1 MRTLCLS
8 LSISIASIA
17 LSTSTAYGE
26 DLLMRNRMISPIST
40 RQPSILEQV
49 ATAQGG
55 VDLLEHILQR
65 MRNLPQLAISK
76 TKQTI
81 AFKNQA
87 LSPTNEVS
95 QSNVNLLIKPKDL
108 SRALQTKNQLENSL
122 LASSQGGQSGNKI
135 ADAIAQSGASLPTTK
150 LDNFVR
156 QATGS
161 ADGIWEREEGV
172 ASGASGDSFADRPGN
187 IREYAADDREKKAA
201 KEEAAKRIVVST
213 TPLITEFQN
222 QARAD
227 KSDEGAFG
235 ARLAKKG
242 RVEVS
247 GYLTARNKPM
257 AGFYPA
263 PGAYP
268 PPAQIL
274 PNTTAAA
281 PRPAEISSVEKDYK
295 SPRQN
300 VAAPARIAAQG
311 KSGVRFQFAPN
322 VFKSEKAPS
331 LATLPKSNFAGSPS
345 AEPTSGLGG
354 ADLSL
359 PDEGFYIGNRKRQP
373 LSSDQRAGWRRRDFD
388 LALLPPTVVT
398 GISLVR
404 LGNSEKD
411 AAKAVASLGG
421 MQKASIHGW
430 SVWSVRKRNCTNCAI
445 QIFFRHGTVEA
456 IRIFDSSLL
465 KPELGVALGDC
476 LSTVKEKFG
485 EPAFILSEPTS
496 LTTQNYIYPISQ
508 IGFQLARENQE
519 EAPKIISMIVFNVK

>member
-1 MRTLCLS
+1 
-8 LSISIASIA
+8 
-17 LSTSTAYGE
+17 
-26 DLLMRNRMISPIST
+26 MISPIST

-87 LSPTNEVS
+87 LSPANELS

-122 LASSQGGQSGNKI
+122 LASSQGGQSGNKV

-150 LDNFVR
+150 LDSFVR

-222 QARAD
+222 QTRAD

-235 ARLAKKG
+235 ARLAKKV

-247 GYLTARNKPM
+247 GYLIARNKPS
-257 AGFYPA
+257 AGIHQALGP
-263 PGAYP
+263 P
-268 PPAQIL
+268 PPANFL
-274 PNTTAAA
+274 PNAGA
-281 PRPAEISSVEKDYK
+281 PILKPAETSSLEKDYK
-295 SPRQN
+295 SARQN

-311 KSGVRFQFAPN
+311 KSGARFQFTPN

-411 AAKAVASLGG
+411 AAKAVASLGD

-430 SVWSVRKRNCTNCAI
+430 SVWSVRKRNCTNCAM

>member
-1 MRTLCLS
+1 
-8 LSISIASIA
+8 
-17 LSTSTAYGE
+17 
-26 DLLMRNRMISPIST
+26 MISPIST

-87 LSPTNEVS
+87 LSPANELS
-95 QSNVNLLIKPKDL
+95 QSNVNLLIKPKGL
-108 SRALQTKNQLENSL
+108 SRTLQAKNQLENSL
-122 LASSQGGQSGNKI
+122 LASSQGQSGNKV
-135 ADAIAQSGASLPTTK
+135 ADAVAQSGASLPPTR
-150 LDNFVR
+150 LDSFAHPLAGAPN
-156 QATGS
+156 
-161 ADGIWEREEGV
+161 IWEREEG
-172 ASGASGDSFADRPGN
+172 AGAGASGDSFRDQPGN
-187 IREYAADDREKKAA
+187 IREYVADDREKKAA
-201 KEEAAKRIVVST
+201 KEEQAKRIVLSSE
-213 TPLITEFQN
+213 PLITEFQT
-222 QARAD
+222 QTGAD
-227 KSDEGAFG
+227 KNDAAASG

-242 RVEVS
+242 RVESS
-247 GYLTARNKPM
+247 GYLIARNKPSTSVHQTL
-257 AGFYPA
+257 GINS
-263 PGAYP
+263 P
-268 PPAQIL
+268 PPPGNFL
-274 PNTTAAA
+274 PNAGA
-281 PRPAEISSVEKDYK
+281 PIPKPAETSSFEKDYK
-295 SPRQN
+295 APRQN
-300 VAAPARIAAQG
+300 VAARATTAAQG
-311 KSGVRFQFAPN
+311 KAGVRFQFAPN
-322 VFKSEKAPS
+322 FYMQEKAPS
-331 LATLPKSNFAGSPS
+331 LTTLPKSNMASSPS
-345 AEPTSGLGG
+345 AEPSSGLAG
-354 ADLSL
+354 ANLSV
-359 PDEGFYIGNRKRQP
+359 PDEGFYIGNRKRVP